1 MVQILLFL
9 LFHLYPAS
17 IYYCI
22 IFPFLNHC
30 ACGWVKKMMVELLMI
45 YKIWHVNDSYFVVSQ
60 DITST
65 FPSRLEIFFSPINF
79 WVETTILYK
88 MLTWSINILLYLCEK
103 DMPWKFGTIY
113 YLGLTLLFGDLAKVR
128 CTYYWHIYF
137 CWSKIFIQFI
147 FCKRIFTFV
156 IQSCL
161 NRSTLF
167 QLFVYIHFD
176 TFWF

>member
-1 MVQILLFL
+1 M
-9 LFHLYPAS
+9 Y
-17 IYYCI
+17 YYCI
-22 IFPFLNHC
+22 IFPFINHC
-30 ACGWVKKMMVELLMI
+30 ACGWVKKMMVELIMI

-65 FPSRLEIFFSPINF
+65 FPSRLENFFSPINF

-137 CWSKIFIQFI
+137 CWSKSLHSIYILQENI
-147 FCKRIFTFV
+147 YFCYTVLSQQKYV
-156 IQSCL
+156 IPIILTNFLYAIKCK
-161 NRSTLF
+161 
-167 QLFVYIHFD
+167 Y
-176 TFWF
+176 